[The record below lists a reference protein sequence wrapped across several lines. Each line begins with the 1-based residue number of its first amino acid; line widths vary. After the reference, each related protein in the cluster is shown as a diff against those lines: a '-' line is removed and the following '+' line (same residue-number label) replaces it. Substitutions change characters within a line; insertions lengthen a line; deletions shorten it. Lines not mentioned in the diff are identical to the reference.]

1 MCKTLQERLADTA
14 KRTDNF
20 QFFLD
25 RLMVIIG
32 IVSVLTVIIGSHVD
46 ESQFTRMY
54 NPSLNWVY
62 IASAVIGICYVSL
75 LFTKLVFLYKSW
87 RIRKT
92 ILETKRREWYRQVH
106 PTLPAEQGVFINQDA
121 LNDLEN

>member
-32 IVSVLTVIIGSHVD
+32 IVSVLTVIIGS
-46 ESQFTRMY
+46 QFVGMY

-106 PTLPAEQGVFINQDA
+106 PTLPIEQGVFINHEA
-121 LNDLEN
+121 LKELEV